1 MSDSTDIPMTDE
13 EKIVHAKDLYA
24 RGSRNYLV
32 KDYTEAADEL
42 SEVCALYAEIYGDN
56 SDELGMPYLLYAK
69 SLVALAQQGEHKIME
84 IPEEEPEDDDDND
97 DNDEGEGDETEA
109 PAEASVAGSSGTSK
123 TNGSNGIANGE
134 SVEPKPG
141 TSGEEAPTST
151 DDPDVPTEEEE
162 DTQTANLQI
171 AWEVLELAV
180 QIFLRQG
187 DSAASNLAAAYFEL
201 AEISFENAQ
210 YEAALRDYSKFLG
223 KVK

>member
-1 MSDSTDIPMTDE
+1 MSDSPDVPMTEE
-13 EKIVHAKDLYA
+13 EKIVHAKELYA

-56 SDELGMPYLLYAK
+56 CNELGMPYLLYAK
-69 SLVALAQQGEHKIME
+69 SLIALAQQGENKILE
-84 IPEEEPEDDDDND
+84 IPEEEPDDDDE
-97 DNDEGEGDETEA
+97 NDEGEEDEAEG
-109 PAEASVAGSSGTSK
+109 PAEASEAGTSGTSK

-134 SVEPKPG
+134 SAGSQPG
-141 TSGEEAPTST
+141 TSAEGAPAAT

-180 QIFLRQG
+180 LIFLREG

-210 YEAALRDYSKFLG
+210 YEVALRDYSKFLQLC
-223 KVK
+223 